1 MLSNAVD
8 TNLERK
14 DIRNSQAICAM
25 QGFNLSADCQRLEL
39 QHKHYCGQSIF
50 KPKMKL
56 WLTDIDFQGY
66 ILGQYEATLGI
77 FDKVSYL
84 HGHTLSKAGL
94 IAVLKE
100 GFRGRPGPQFL
111 MDRVLK

>member
-1 MLSNAVD
+1 
-8 TNLERK
+8 
-14 DIRNSQAICAM
+14 M
-25 QGFNLSADCQRLEL
+25 QDYNLSADCQRLGL

-50 KPKMKL
+50 KPEMKL

-94 IAVLKE
+94 IAIMNE
-100 GFRGRPGPQFL
+100 GFRGNPSLQSL
-111 MDRVLK
+111 MV